1 MDKLPYKRYSIGF
14 KRQVVEEYEAGASA
28 SELRQKYGIGGGS
41 TISGWVNQYGRKGS
55 RYKLMIIQKPE
66 ERNRVKEL
74 EERVRLLESALAE
87 VQLENHMLNSVV
99 AVAEQEL
106 KVDLKKTFG
115 PESLSMRTQPAGR
128 RSKGTR

>member
-1 MDKLPYKRYSIGF
+1 MDKIPYRRYSIAF
-14 KRQVVEEYEAGASA
+14 KRQVVQEYEAGASA
-28 SELRQKYGIGGGS
+28 TELRQKYGIGGGS
-41 TISGWVNQYGRKGS
+41 TISNWVKQYGREGS
-55 RYKLMIIQKPE
+55 RYNLMIIQKPE

-87 VQLENHMLNSVV
+87 VQLENHVLNSVV

-115 PESLSMRTQPAGR
+115 PKSLSMHTQAA
-128 RSKGTR
+128 SKGRMRIR